1 MLGALKARLAG
12 RRGKLQGAASFLLSR
27 VVNALL
33 VLVQLALVARLYGT
47 ADASNFFVLWTVIW
61 AASIGVRFG
70 FDMLLP
76 KHVAAARVSGSIA
89 DLAGYRRV
97 VQRTLPAVAVLSAPV
112 LIAVLPDTSLPMALV
127 AVPVVVVGALG
138 WAAAYLAS
146 ALARGYGHAG
156 LSGWIGGP
164 IAILSAT
171 AAVPIAD
178 AISDSWFVLAIVSTL
193 GLLLSGALGLALL
206 ARAIGWQ
213 RIRAALVEEPGGPVD
228 PDTWS
233 TGTLM
238 ALGEVNLVLPVWIA
252 GALGL
257 GPIEIGALYAAL
269 RVAAAFSWLFT
280 AVITVITPMIAESLA
295 RRDYARLRQLIRRS
309 AKLGAGATMPVAV
322 LGALLSAQ
330 LLGLLDPS
338 YREYGY
344 LLAILIVARLVDAST
359 GAVAEA
365 LILGDRAR
373 WELINQLGASM
384 TLIAAAALL
393 EPTLGVRGLAIA
405 ATISV
410 VAINLARVVEVRW
423 LLANPWRGGAGRMA
437 SE

>member
-1 MLGALKARLAG
+1 MLAALKSRLAG
-12 RRGKLQGAASFLLSR
+12 RRGTLQSAASFLLSR

-47 ADASNFFVLWTVIW
+47 TDASSFFVLWTVIW
-61 AASIGVRFG
+61 AASIGIRFG

-76 KHVAAARVSGSIA
+76 KQVAAARVSGSIG

-97 VQRTLPAVAVLSAPV
+97 AGRTLPAVVVLSAPV
-112 LIAVLPDTSLPMALV
+112 LIAVLPGTSPLTALA
-127 AVPVVVVGALG
+127 AVPVVLAGALG

-164 IAILSAT
+164 IAILCAT

-178 AISDSWFVLAIVSTL
+178 AISGSWFVLAIVSSL
-193 GLLLSGALGLALL
+193 GLLVSGALALALL

-213 RIRAALVEEPGGPVD
+213 RIRVALLAQPRDRID

-233 TGTLM
+233 TGSLM
-238 ALGEVNLVLPVWIA
+238 ALGEVNLVLPVWVA

-257 GPIEIGALYAAL
+257 GAVEIGALYAAL

-295 RRDYARLRQLIRRS
+295 RRDYARLRRLIRRS
-309 AKLGAGATMPVAV
+309 ARLGAGATMPIAV
-322 LGALLSAQ
+322 LGALLAPQ
-330 LLGLLDPS
+330 LLGLLDPAYS
-338 YREYGY
+338 DYGY
-344 LLAILIVARLVDAST
+344 LLAILIVARLADAAT

-373 WELINQLGASM
+373 WELINQLGASA

-393 EPTLGVRGLAIA
+393 EPALGIRALAIA
-405 ATISV
+405 ATLSV

-423 LLANPWRGGAGRMA
+423 LLANPWRRGAGRMA